1 MDVLE
6 RGIRCSFCD
15 KKQEDAKHIILSPT
29 GRGKPL
35 ASCICDECVADCVRV
50 IEEVTQN
57 SETVFGIEMSDLE
70 RMESMGFITTEAIQG
85 LSGSVIDFLLQ
96 LWNMMASAKRKLDEA
111 DKTELGKQISKISS
125 DISQEE
131 ESLLLKKAELEQL
144 KKKLAK
150 MSG

>member
-1 MDVLE
+1 MAKI
-6 RGIRCSFCD
+6 GIRCSFCN
-15 KKQEDAKHIILSPT
+15 KPQEDAKHIISSPG
-29 GRGKPL
+29 GRDNKPG
-35 ASCICDECVADCVRV
+35 ASHICDECVADCVRV

-70 RMESMGFITTEAIQG
+70 RMESMGLITTEAIQG

-150 MSG
+150 VSG